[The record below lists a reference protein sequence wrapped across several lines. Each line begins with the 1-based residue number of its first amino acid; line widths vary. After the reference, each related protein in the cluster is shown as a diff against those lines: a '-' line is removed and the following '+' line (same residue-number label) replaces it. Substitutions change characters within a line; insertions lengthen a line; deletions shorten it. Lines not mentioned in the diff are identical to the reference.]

1 MDNTDPAAVFQLA
14 AAAAAEL
21 LAERGT
27 TRLAHATVTFGAEP
41 ATGRAD
47 AVATIVRAGR
57 TIIVTETIVRDEAG
71 AVLGSVVATHEV
83 AGAS

>member
-27 TRLAHATVTFGAEP
+27 TRLAHAAVTFGAAAP
-41 ATGRAD
+41 TGRAV
-47 AVATIVRAGR
+47 AVASMVRAGR
-57 TIIVTETIVRDEAG
+57 TIVVTETIVRDEAG
-71 AVLGSVVATHEV
+71 AVLASVVATHDV